1 MILLYHGIVEGDARP
16 EKSCAAQ
23 ALPLPVF
30 VRHLDWI
37 RRRHRIVPL
46 AEYLE
51 AAREGSTARLIALTL
66 DDGLERAY
74 ALAAPFLR
82 SERIPATFFIST
94 WHLDGGDLLWFTAL
108 DALCFEGAYRSIEL
122 GGRVLPLES
131 VEEMR
136 RSRRAL
142 GAAARE
148 SGDAREF
155 VRNLR
160 KHYPLPE
167 TATVAYRGMSQ
178 TSLSEAAADPLFEL
192 GAHTRTHPYLSRQ
205 SLAGQREEIAGGR
218 EDLESRIGRSVRYFA
233 YPGGDY
239 DERTLSAVRESKFD
253 AAFATTPRR
262 LESGGDGNRFEI
274 ERVGIYSRPL
284 WKVALKATGVVPI
297 ARRLGVA
304 IG

>member
-1 MILLYHGIVEGDARP
+1 VILLYHGIVEGDAPP

-23 ALPLPVF
+23 ALPLPAF
-30 VRHLDWI
+30 VRHLGWI

-51 AAREGSTARLIALTL
+51 AAEKRDGAGLVALTL
-66 DDGLERAY
+66 DDGLERTY

-82 SERIPATFFIST
+82 AERIPATFFISSG
-94 WHLDGGDLLWFTAL
+94 HLDGGELLWFTAL
-108 DALCFEGAYRSIEL
+108 DALCFEGTYRSIEL
-122 GGRVLPLES
+122 AGRVLSLAS

-142 GAAARE
+142 GAAARD
-148 SGDAREF
+148 SGDARDF
-155 VRNLR
+155 VRTLR
-160 KHYPLPE
+160 ERYPLPE
-167 TATVAYRGMSQ
+167 TATLGYRGMSQ
-178 TSLSEAAADPLFEL
+178 ASLSEAAADSLFEI
-192 GAHTRTHPYLSRQ
+192 GSHTRTHPYLSRR
-205 SLAGQREEIAGGR
+205 SFSGQREEISGGR
-218 EDLESRIGRSVRYFA
+218 EDLERRIGRPVRYFA

-239 DERTLSAVRESKFD
+239 DERTLRAVREAKLA

-262 LESGGDGNRFEI
+262 LEAGGDGNRFEI
-274 ERVGIYSRPL
+274 ERVGIYSPPL